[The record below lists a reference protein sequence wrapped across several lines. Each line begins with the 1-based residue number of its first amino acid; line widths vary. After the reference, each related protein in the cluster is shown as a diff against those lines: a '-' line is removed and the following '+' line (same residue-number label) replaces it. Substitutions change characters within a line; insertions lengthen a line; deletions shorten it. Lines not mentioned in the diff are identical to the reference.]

1 MELKH
6 VLSKKIL
13 EDSDFA
19 GLNSVVARDG
29 EETTHAI
36 ISHLYKSNTQT
47 RQEDN

>member
-19 GLNSVVARDG
+19 GLNSVVALDG
-29 EETTHAI
+29 EKATHAI
-36 ISHLYKSNTQT
+36 SSHLYELNT
-47 RQEDN
+47 